1 MGMCSNVAN
10 TTVKVVVSIMSY
22 LQGFEYL
29 VLQKM
34 QLPKEDCVSITSKG
48 KKK

>member
-10 TTVKVVVSIMSY
+10 TTVEVVVSIMSY

-29 VLQKM
+29 V
-34 QLPKEDCVSITSKG
+34 
-48 KKK
+48 